1 MASKKR
7 NVDAECCSFK
17 DKWTNEFFFVKVKG
31 KSVCLVCE
39 DAVAVMKKTNL
50 ARHYSVK
57 HAKLDVLKGQVPVD
71 KVVALWWSLI
81 GQQAVL
87 SKLRADQD
95 NMMQASFVV
104 RELIIKKLKRHAE
117 GEFVDR
123 HSCSRQEKIKLFQ
136 SVYVREPSQIGL
148 LTWYKTL
155 RHHWRILKEISSFS
169 FQNWLLQRLG
179 SAQDWLT
186 QTWTTSWE

>member
-1 MASKKR
+1 M
-7 NVDAECCSFK
+7 
-17 DKWTNEFFFVKVKG
+17 
-31 KSVCLVCE
+31 
-39 DAVAVMKKTNL
+39 
-50 ARHYSVK
+50 
-57 HAKLDVLKGQVPVD
+57 
-71 KVVALWWSLI
+71 I

-155 RHHWRILKEISSFS
+155 RHH
-169 FQNWLLQRLG
+169 
-179 SAQDWLT
+179 
-186 QTWTTSWE
+186 